1 MTGSRNIAQQRAKA
15 RQTAC
20 ILGAV
25 VAVIFG
31 AFMLTGIVGR

>member
-1 MTGSRNIAQQRAKA
+1 MTGLRNIAQQRAKA
-15 RQTAC
+15 RQTAY

-25 VAVIFG
+25 VAAIFG